1 MNTLPLPSSF
11 SLLFKESPEISKK
24 IAKDISN
31 LEINL
36 TEANNNVKK
45 LLFKSI
51 DIGDNDKAKYYSDLA
66 ISISQF
72 VIMLNGILDTEGKH
86 IVDFK
91 DEKQLDLEDVGF
103 FKQEVSQNYPAEY
116 IKNIS
121 LWDVE
126 TNYKPVS
133 FTLYGKT
140 IYVSKWRD
148 LAKILLYRLFK
159 QSEDKFIEYVDKGT
173 FNSQKT
179 KCFSKSKSG
188 MITPVQLKSKSYN
201 MFVDIDKLLLN
212 NKRIFKMVLEDLGF
226 NKDDIL
232 LDIRL
237 ASKRKNIA

>member
-11 SLLFKESPEISKK
+11 SLLFKESPELSKK

-31 LEINL
+31 LKTDL
-36 TEANNNVKK
+36 SEASDDIKK
-45 LLFKSI
+45 SLFKSI
-51 DIGDNDKAKYYSDLA
+51 DVGDNDKAKYYSDLA

-72 VIMLNGILDTEGKH
+72 VIMLNGILDTGRQHNIEIKT
-86 IVDFK
+86 
-91 DEKQLDLEDVGF
+91 EKQLELEDVGF
-103 FKQEVSQNYPAEY
+103 LNTETNKQPPTQF

-159 QSEDKFIEYVDKGT
+159 QSENKFIEYADKGT

-179 KCFSKSKSG
+179 KCFARSKSG
-188 MITPVQLKSKSYN
+188 MITPVQLKSKSCTI
-201 MFVDIDKLLLN
+201 FADIDKLLLN
-212 NKRIFKMVLEDLGF
+212 NKRIFKMVLEDLGL
-226 NKDDIL
+226 NRDDIL

-237 ASKRKNIA
+237 SSKLKK